1 MADKKISQLTSA
13 TTPLV
18 GTEVLPI
25 VQSSTTVQVSA
36 ANVTAGRAV
45 SGASFDVTGSTAPA
59 NGMYLPAANSVALS
73 TNSSVRFRVDA
84 SGNAG
89 LGVTPAAH
97 GSSERALDIGNT
109 TSFGRQSDAALVAN
123 FNVFTNASSQ
133 YVYRISSFASSYQQ
147 LAGEHKFFT
156 APSGTAGNNVTL
168 TQRMTITQP
177 GDITA
182 NTGNFVVGT
191 AGKGIDFSANGGDIL
206 SQYDEG
212 TYTPVFTASSSN
224 PTVTYGLQRGKYVR
238 VGNSVTV
245 SVFITWSA
253 FSGGSGDLQISLP
266 FAGESSVGAGGAGSI
281 SDLTGFTFAA
291 GRTFCSIRPNSNVLY
306 ATFPQSGSLVST
318 SNTTVAQT
326 AASGLIVFSTTYLI

>member
-13 TTPLV
+13 TTPLA

-36 ANVTAGRAV
+36 ANVTAGRAF

-123 FNVFTNASSQ
+123 FNTFLNASSQ
-133 YVYRISSFASSYQQ
+133 YIYRISSFASSYQQ

-156 APSGTAGNNVTL
+156 APSGTAGNAVTL
-168 TQRMTITQP
+168 TQQMTITQP

-191 AGKGIDFSANGGDIL
+191 SAKGITNSTGSVLLAFSTVGTALTGGAQSVLTGSFNNIGTAQTITPADTNGGYIVITGIQPGIGSTTYTLPFVKRGGTAAIGTPSKAILTADPLLSVAASGGDIVVTPIAGNT
-206 SQYDEG
+206 YI
-212 TYTPVFTASSSN
+212 TYAIYYTP
-224 PTVTYGLQRGKYVR
+224 L
-238 VGNSVTV
+238 
-245 SVFITWSA
+245 
-253 FSGGSGDLQISLP
+253 
-266 FAGESSVGAGGAGSI
+266 GA
-281 SDLTGFTFAA
+281 
-291 GRTFCSIRPNSNVLY
+291 
-306 ATFPQSGSLVST
+306 
-318 SNTTVAQT
+318 
-326 AASGLIVFSTTYLI
+326 

>member
-13 TTPLV
+13 TTPLA

-109 TSFGRQSDAALVAN
+109 TSFGRQSDAALVIN
-123 FNVFTNASSQ
+123 FNTFLNASSQ

-156 APSGTAGNNVTL
+156 APSGTAGNTVTL
-168 TQRMTITQP
+168 TQRMTITQS

-182 NTGNFVVGT
+182 NTGNFVIGT
-191 AGKGIDFSANGGDIL
+191 AAKGIDFSANTNPPGMTSEL
-206 SQYDEG
+206 LNYYAEG
-212 TYTPVFTASSSN
+212 TWTPVLTFGGGSTGI
-224 PTVTYGLQRGKYVR
+224 TYGTQTGQYTRIGNR
-238 VGNSVTV
+238 VFFNLIIILTSQGSSTGGA
-245 SVFITWSA
+245 SI
-253 FSGGSGDLQISLP
+253 SGLP
-266 FAGESSVGAGGAGSI
+266 FAAAEGVACSTLINNMSAVG
-281 SDLTGFTFAA
+281 T
-291 GRTFCSIRPNSNVLY
+291 V
-306 ATFPQSGSLVST
+306 PQSF
-318 SNTTVAQT
+318 
-326 AASGLIVFSTTYLI
+326 ASGSAVDLYYQTTGANAQYTHGNFTNTAQLYISGCYRV

>member
-1 MADKKISQLTSA
+1 MADKKISALTAA

-18 GTEVLPI
+18 GSEVLPI
-25 VQSSTTVQVSA
+25 VQGASTVKVSVDNLTAGKAVSFLSSASGLGAVATPSYTFTGDTNTGMWSPAADTIAFSANGAERLRVAAGTVSVTGVLNTSTGVVGNIASFSDGIAQTITIATGAGYAEIRNPNAGAIIFSNPTTRMNISA
-36 ANVTAGRAV
+36 AG
-45 SGASFDVTGSTAPA
+45 DVTVS
-59 NGMYLPAANSVALS
+59 
-73 TNSSVRFRVDA
+73 
-84 SGNAG
+84 
-89 LGVTPAAH
+89 
-97 GSSERALDIGNT
+97 
-109 TSFGRQSDAALVAN
+109 
-123 FNVFTNASSQ
+123 
-133 YVYRISSFASSYQQ
+133 
-147 LAGEHKFFT
+147 
-156 APSGTAGNNVTL
+156 
-168 TQRMTITQP
+168 
-177 GDITA
+177 
-182 NTGNFVVGT
+182 TGNVIIGT

>member
-1 MADKKISQLTSA
+1 MADKKISALTAAS
-13 TTPLV
+13 TPLA

-25 VQSSTTVQVSA
+25 VQGGTTVQVSV
-36 ANVTAGRAV
+36 ANLTAGRAV
-45 SGASFDVTGSTAPA
+45 ASTSLATNVVYTSTLAASPATTGQNFYVYSGGGLNVSAGLEWQYSASGSGYGFKVNV
-59 NGMYLPAANSVALS
+59 NGGTDAIEFGYRANSATWTRAFAVG
-73 TNSSVRFRVDA
+73 NN
-84 SGNAG
+84 GNA
-89 LGVTPAAH
+89 
-97 GSSERALDIGNT
+97 
-109 TSFGRQSDAALVAN
+109 
-123 FNVFTNASSQ
+123 
-133 YVYRISSFASSYQQ
+133 
-147 LAGEHKFFT
+147 
-156 APSGTAGNNVTL
+156 
-168 TQRMTITQP
+168 TI
-177 GDITA
+177 D
-182 NTGNFVVGT
+182 TGNLVIGT
-191 AGKGIDFSANGGDIL
+191 AGKGIDFSANGGDVL